1 MNLPVFAY
9 GTKSGLLFELKVGFT
24 YLWLCLFCSGYTK
37 QFLVRVD
44 FGEFWS
50 CYKKNN
56 RFSMPNEVL
65 FFLMALY
72 LKNVIILANTKKE
85 LAALVQVY

>member
-44 FGEFWS
+44 FGEF
-50 CYKKNN
+50 
-56 RFSMPNEVL
+56 L
-65 FFLMALY
+65 
-72 LKNVIILANTKKE
+72 E
-85 LAALVQVY
+85 LL